1 MSLPPYEHPWY
12 LCNAHFETIWPSLF
26 RRVEQPNYRRERIS
40 TTDDDFLD
48 LDWLQSGRKH
58 LTILS
63 HGLEGDSRRNYVVGM
78 ANALAANGWDVLAW
92 NFRGCG
98 GEMNR
103 QPRFTHNGATDDLD
117 TVVRHALKT
126 YDYKTIS
133 LVGFSM
139 GGNLSLVYLG
149 RDSDR
154 VPEEVKAAV
163 CFSVPCHLADASSC
177 LAEAGNAIYMRRF
190 LRLMGK
196 KIRLQSEKFPDQF
209 PCADYHKLKTF
220 DDFDGRYTA
229 PLHGFRD
236 AQDYWDQCSSNRY
249 LDAIRLPVWIVNARN
264 DSFLPSS
271 CYPDFDNHGNP
282 SVTLIT
288 PEHGGHCGFS
298 TVGAGR
304 PYWSEDLAVNLL
316 SSLVS

>member
-1 MSLPPYEHPWY
+1 MHIPPYERPWY
-12 LCNAHFETIWPSLF
+12 LCNSHFETIWPSLF
-26 RRVEQPNYRRERIS
+26 RRVEQPNYRRERI
-40 TTDDDFLD
+40 TTNDDDFLD
-48 LDWLQSGRKH
+48 LDWLQSKSKH
-58 LTILS
+58 LTIIS

-78 ANALAANGWDVLAW
+78 ANALAVNGWDVLAW

-117 TVVRHALKT
+117 AVVRHALKT
-126 YDYKTIS
+126 HAYKTIS

-154 VPEEVKAAV
+154 VPAEVKAAI

-177 LAEAGNAIYMRRF
+177 LAKTGNAVYMRRF
-190 LRLMGK
+190 LHLMGRK
-196 KIRLQSEKFPDQF
+196 VRLQSKKFPDQF

-220 DDFDGRYTA
+220 SDFDSRYTA

-236 AQDYWDQCSSNRY
+236 AQHYWDECSSNRY

-264 DSFLPSS
+264 DPFLPSS
-271 CYPDFDNHGNP
+271 CYPDLDQHGNAYV
-282 SVTLIT
+282 SLIT

-298 TVGAGR
+298 TVGAGS
-304 PYWSEDLAVNLL
+304 PYWSENLTVNLL
-316 SSLVS
+316 SSLHF